1 MKFRETEIFMEI
13 KLNVTKIDD
22 VNNTK
27 IKKKRSKK
35 LFLPYFFTDLLK
47 KN

>member
-1 MKFRETEIFMEI
+1 MKFRETEFFMEI

-22 VNNTK
+22 VNDTK
-27 IKKKRSKK
+27 IKKKRSKM
-35 LFLPYFFTDLLK
+35 LFLPYLFTDFFK